1 MSSIKTFDGDKRTD
15 PLLSFQCEGVSR
27 MRTALLSCSQ
37 DNVVSAR
44 SAMQQ
49 VTVLRVY
56 HQVSRIVRFLD
67 LMDKLEAKL
76 YDSIEATVDTADIY
90 DNSTW
95 ISLLAIQKQLQQ
107 NLIESQKLLQPF
119 LDSNIFDIPVE
130 DISIEENSAKLISP
144 ESRENIRN
152 AAQAVLVELNA
163 G

>member
-67 LMDKLEAKL
+67 LMDKLEAKQ
-76 YDSIEATVDTADIY
+76 YDSIEATVDTADKY
-90 DNSTW
+90 DNYTW

-152 AAQAVLVELNA
+152 ASQAVLVDLNA

>member
-15 PLLSFQCEGVSR
+15 PLLSFQSEGVSR

-76 YDSIEATVDTADIY
+76 YDSIEATIDTSDIY
-90 DNSTW
+90 ENSTW
-95 ISLLAIQKQLQQ
+95 MSLLAIQKQLQQ

-130 DISIEENSAKLISP
+130 DISIEDNSAKLISP

>member
-1 MSSIKTFDGDKRTD
+1 MSDIKTFDDDKRTD
-15 PLLSFQCEGVSR
+15 PLLSFQSEGISR
-27 MRTALLSCSQ
+27 MRAALLSCSQ
-37 DNVVSAR
+37 DDVISAK

-76 YDSIEATVDTADIY
+76 YDSIEATVDSSDIY
-90 DNSTW
+90 DTTTW
-95 ISLLAIQKQLQQ
+95 LTLLEIQKRLQQ
-107 NLIESQKLLQPF
+107 NIIESQKLLQPF
-119 LDSNIFDIPVE
+119 LDASIFDAPVE
-130 DISIEENSAKLISP
+130 EISIEDSSAKLISP

-152 AAQAVLVELNA
+152 AAQAVLLELNA